1 MAVYTMY
8 PVIEVNIL
16 ENEIKTQ
23 FDVDVEDDL
32 RNILFGDNYQN
43 DCYKSYCFEDDE
55 EFHGYAW
62 EDEERIRIRN
72 LVNAYLRDI
81 LPDYTHVL
89 INVTW

>member
-8 PVIEVNIL
+8 PVIEVDIL

-23 FDVDVEDDL
+23 FDVDVEDNL

-89 INVTW
+89 IDVTW

>member
-62 EDEERIRIRN
+62 EDEECIRIRN

-81 LPDYTHVL
+81 LPDYTYVL
-89 INVTW
+89 IDVTW

>member
-8 PVIEVNIL
+8 PVIEVDIL

-89 INVTW
+89 IDVTW

>member
-8 PVIEVNIL
+8 PVIEVGVL
-16 ENEIKTQ
+16 EDEIKTQ
-23 FDVDVEDDL
+23 FDVDIKGEL
-32 RNILFGDNYQN
+32 RKILFYDNYMN

-81 LPDYTHVL
+81 LPDYTHILVD
-89 INVTW
+89 VTW

>member
-8 PVIEVNIL
+8 PVIEVGVL
-16 ENEIKTQ
+16 EDELKIQ
-23 FDVDVEDDL
+23 FDVDIEDEL
-32 RNILFGDNYQN
+32 RNILFGDDYQN

-81 LPDYTHVL
+81 LPHYTHIL
-89 INVTW
+89 IDVTW